1 MQRAPWAQQ
10 GLPAKP
16 VPTHHTHRT
25 GGLHPA
31 ACVSNN
37 RASEEQRGARTGLR
51 TGRRDAIVLWA
62 AATVG
67 CLSDRQKTITPFC
80 FFSPLGFFPHHRRN
94 PTKGDHS
101 LSLCNLPRR
110 QVWPKVTPSQARAH
124 IAFVCGLSGVCSTC
138 QRLRCVLD
146 QALWSLW
153 HLERGGWLDV
163 CLKYLDPI
171 PPLLL

>member
-51 TGRRDAIVLWA
+51 TGRRDAIVFWA

-67 CLSDRQKTITPFC
+67 VPF
-80 FFSPLGFFPHHRRN
+80 P
-94 PTKGDHS
+94 
-101 LSLCNLPRR
+101 
-110 QVWPKVTPSQARAH
+110 QAKNR
-124 IAFVCGLSGVCSTC
+124 
-138 QRLRCVLD
+138 
-146 QALWSLW
+146 
-153 HLERGGWLDV
+153 
-163 CLKYLDPI
+163 
-171 PPLLL
+171 PLLFFARRVFF